1 VVGADPKA
9 RRLVSV
15 RMSAQ
20 GVFALDEVARLTGR
34 VRSQVVRDMLAEAC
48 ARELN
53 RLGRVL

>member
-1 VVGADPKA
+1 VGADPKA